1 MPPPPNDSRLG
12 SVAFPLLSRKPSQKF
27 LQGRSLYSEFGELLK
42 ETFSYKSE
50 LDKKFRIREA
60 LIREKNNEHANENLP
75 FYWLRSGDYDKL
87 KSELKRD
94 ATLVNLVSQLFAIYL
109 VPSLPCCCHFYV

>member
-1 MPPPPNDSRLG
+1 MPPPPSDSRLG
-12 SVAFPLLSRKPSQKF
+12 AAVAFPLPSRKSSQKF
-27 LQGRSLYSEFGELLK
+27 KRGRSLYSEFGELLK

-87 KSELKRD
+87 KIELKRD
-94 ATLVNLVSQLFAIYL
+94 ATLVNLVSQ
-109 VPSLPCCCHFYV
+109 